1 MQEIK
6 DYGYE
11 VLLQIAEEEKKARAE
26 EKFERKL
33 KIITYLFVIILCCIV
48 LGISIVV
55 SCIDLFR

>member
-11 VLLQIAEEEKKARAE
+11 VLLQIAEEEKKVRAE

-33 KIITYLFVIILCCIV
+33 KIITYLIVIILCCIV
-48 LGISIVV
+48 FGISIVV
-55 SCIDLFR
+55 SFIDLFI

>member
-11 VLLQIAEEEKKARAE
+11 VLLQIVEEEKKVRAE